1 MHLDAQPAGTPDV
14 TILRPKSEAL
24 GRKNYGYDA
33 RNKILTKNCFDHQ
46 SLSLLLLNISSTI
59 PLRIVCFTAANT
71 NLIS

>member
-14 TILRPKSEAL
+14 TIKRPKSEAL
-24 GRKNYGYDA
+24 GRKNPVTTPEK
-33 RNKILTKNCFDHQ
+33 NSNKNCFDHQ